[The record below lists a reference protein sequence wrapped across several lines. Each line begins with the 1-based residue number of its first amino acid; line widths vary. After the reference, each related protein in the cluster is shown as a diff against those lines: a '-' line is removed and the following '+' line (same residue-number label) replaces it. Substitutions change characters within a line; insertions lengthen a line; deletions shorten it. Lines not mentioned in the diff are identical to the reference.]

1 MPRRRTQA
9 GKTPIPKVPTG
20 KVKLKLRGQTPIPK
34 VAPPKPKKS

>member
-20 KVKLKLRGQTPIPK
+20 KAKPKLRGQTPIPR
-34 VAPPKPKKS
+34 VPPKKPKS